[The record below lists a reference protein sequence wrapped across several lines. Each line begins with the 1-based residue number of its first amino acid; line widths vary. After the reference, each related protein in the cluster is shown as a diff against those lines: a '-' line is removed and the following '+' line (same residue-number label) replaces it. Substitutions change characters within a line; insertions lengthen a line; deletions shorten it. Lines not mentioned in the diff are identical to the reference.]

1 MTKCHITKIMYKR
14 AIKLQKQYSDKGV
27 RKALFDC
34 AAEIW
39 AMENRFVPDMESI
52 KKDIEFYS
60 MRKKGGGWL
69 GF

>member
-1 MTKCHITKIMYKR
+1 MTKCHLTKTMYKR
-14 AIKLQKQYSDKGV
+14 ASKLQKEYSSKGV

-39 AMENRFVPDMESI
+39 AMEHRMIPDMKSI
-52 KKDIEFYS
+52 KNDIEFYS
-60 MRKKGGGWL
+60 MQKKGGGWL